1 MTEQTTPENKA
12 TGAVLVVGAGIGGM
26 QASLDLANAGFKVY
40 LVEKSPAIGGIMAM
54 LDKTFPTNDCAMCI
68 MSPKLVEC
76 GRHLNIEILTMAELK
91 ELSGE
96 PGHFTAHVRQHP
108 RFVDLEKCTGCGDCA
123 EACPIEVPDVF
134 NANLATRKAT
144 YKLYPQATPNAFAIE
159 KRGTAPCR
167 SACPIHQR
175 AEGYIALIHE
185 GKYEEAYQTILED
198 NPFPAICGRICNHR
212 CEDECTRNKVDE
224 PVSIMRL
231 KRFVVDWVWEHG
243 KMQAAGSKMQE
254 AGEEAGEASLNG
266 DTLTRIEEPGDNG
279 TGEEGDKETREEE
292 EKPDLG
298 KVAVVGAGPAGLT
311 CALDLVRLGYRPTV
325 YEALPVAGG
334 MMSVGIP
341 EYRLPQAIIQKEIE
355 AILAE
360 GVELRLNT
368 RVEELDTLFDDGHQA
383 VFLAVG
389 AHAGRKLRIP
399 GADLPEVLL
408 NTDVL
413 RDTALDNGPDLS
425 GKRVFVVGGGNV
437 AMDCA
442 RTAVRL
448 GAASVKAACL
458 ESCDLMPA
466 HEWEVEEA
474 REEGVEILNAYN
486 FLEITQEDGH
496 VTGMRCCQVDF
507 HCFLPDGRPD
517 MDIIE
522 DTEDVIPADVI
533 IFAIGQGAETDFLAD
548 TGIETRRN
556 GTVVVDDELAT
567 GRSGVFA
574 GGDMVTG
581 TTFVVDAIAAGHK
594 AARAIDRYIRGA
606 DGVPEPILQPVA
618 ELPQEELDEGLET
631 GTIVKTPRVPAAT
644 RPPAERIRSWAEVE
658 RAMTEEEARAEAA
671 RCLQCGI
678 CSECLA
684 CVRACQADAIDHQ
697 MVEEMREIEVGAV
710 ILTTGVEAYD
720 ASQKE
725 EFGYGRYPN
734 VLTSIQFERMLS
746 ASGPFA
752 SHVIRPSDHRDPE
765 RIAWIQCVGSRDSA
779 CGQNYCSSVCCMYA
793 TKEAI
798 IAQEHDARIKPTI
811 FFLDIRAFGKGFD
824 AYYEKAKTEYGIR
837 YIRSFV
843 SSVKEDPATKNLRL
857 TYAQPDGTTVE
868 EEFDMVVLS
877 VGLVATAEAQ
887 EMAQRLGVDLNRYGF
902 AETQEFDPVQTNQP
916 GIFVAGAFRGPKD
929 IPETVVESSA
939 AAAAASRLLAPA
951 RGTLTKRKVYPEELD
966 VRFEEPRVGVF
977 VCHCGINIGS
987 VVDVPAV
994 VEYAKTI
1001 PGVAYAEHNLY
1012 TCSQDTQR
1020 KITETVREQDL
1031 NRVVVSS
1038 CTPLTHEPLFQD
1050 TIREAGLNPY
1060 LFEMANIREQ
1070 DSWVH
1075 KNNPELATEKA
1086 KRLVSMAVAKAQRLR
1101 PIYRPSIEIE
1111 HNALV
1116 VGGGVAGMTAALTL
1130 AGQGFPVIL
1139 IEREEELGGN
1149 LSHIHYTLQGND
1161 PQSLLHELVEQVQ
1174 AHPDIRIHTH
1184 TELLEVGG
1192 YVGRFQ
1198 SRLHHK
1204 DPGGVEE
1211 ITHGAIVVATG
1222 AEEYTPKSGEYL
1234 YGQHPGVLTQR
1245 ELEEE
1250 IVAGTNLPDRAS
1262 YVMIQCVGS
1271 RNEEHPYCSR
1281 VCCGVAIKNALKIK
1295 ENDPGA
1301 QVTILFRDIRTYGF
1315 QEDYYEEARRK
1326 GVIFLEYTA
1335 DNPPQVTA
1343 QGERLQVEVDS
1354 PGLGQIVLPP
1364 ERVVLST
1371 GIVPHEDNMVL
1382 AQMLK
1387 VPLTQDEFFH
1397 EAHVKLRPLD
1407 FAADGIY
1414 LCGLAHSPKPIE
1426 DTIAQAQGAAVRAA
1440 TLLSKERLE
1449 AQAIVAQVN
1458 PRMCKGCE
1466 LCVAACPYDARKMN
1480 EETHIAEVIEVLC
1493 QGCGACA
1500 VACPSGATQHLGF
1513 EKMQIYAMIEEALD

>member
-1 MTEQTTPENKA
+1 MDEKQTRKDTI
-12 TGAVLVVGAGIGGM
+12 GAVLVVGAGIGGM
-26 QASLDLANAGFKVY
+26 QSSLDLANAGFKVY
-40 LVEKSPAIGGIMAM
+40 LVDKAPAIGGIMSM

-76 GRHLNIEILTMAELK
+76 GRHLNIEIMTMAEL
-91 ELSGE
+91 ESIAGE
-96 PGHFTAHVRQHP
+96 PGHFTARVRQHP
-108 RFVDLEKCTGCGDCA
+108 RFVELDKCTGCGDCA
-123 EACPIEVPDVF
+123 EACPIKVPDEF
-134 NANLATRKAT
+134 NAGLAMRKAT

-185 GKYEEAYQTILED
+185 GKYEEAYRTILED

-212 CEDECTRNKVDE
+212 CEDECTRNKADE
-224 PVSIMRL
+224 PISIMRL
-231 KRFVVDWVWEHG
+231 KRFVVDWVWQEERNR
-243 KMQAAGSKMQE
+243 KQE
-254 AGEEAGEASLNG
+254 AGGE
-266 DTLTRIEEPGDNG
+266 
-279 TGEEGDKETREEE
+279 TGGQAEEE
-292 EKPDLG
+292 TGGPATNEDTNTRMPATNAQILG
-298 KVAVVGAGPAGLT
+298 RVAVVGAGPAGLT
-311 CALDLVRLGYRPTV
+311 CAQDLARLGYQPTV

-334 MMSVGIP
+334 MMAVGIP
-341 EYRLPQAIIQKEIE
+341 EYRLPRDVIQKEID

-360 GVELRLNT
+360 GVDLRLNT
-368 RVEELDTLFDDGHQA
+368 RVENLDALFEEGHQA

-413 RDTALDNGPDLS
+413 RDTALGHGPDLA

-448 GAASVKAACL
+448 GAANVKAACL

-466 HEWEVEEA
+466 HPWEVDEA
-474 REEGVEILNAYN
+474 REEGVEVMNAYN
-486 FLEITQEDGH
+486 FLEITQQDGH

-517 MDIIE
+517 MDVLPG
-522 DTEDVIPADVI
+522 TEEVIPADVI
-533 IFAIGQGAETDFLAD
+533 LFAIGQGPETAFLAD
-548 TGIETRRN
+548 TGIEARRN
-556 GTVVVDDELAT
+556 GTVVVDEMLAT
-567 GRSGVFA
+567 GRPGVFA

-606 DGVPEPILQPVA
+606 AGVPEPILQPVA
-618 ELPQEELDEGLET
+618 EIPQEEVDELLQT
-631 GTIVKTPRVPAAT
+631 GAVVHAPRVPAAL

-658 RAMTEEEARAEAA
+658 RVLTEEEARAEAA

-684 CVRACQADAIDHQ
+684 CVRACKANAINHE
-697 MVEEMREIEVGAV
+697 MVEEIRELEVGAV
-710 ILTTGVEAYD
+710 ILTPGVDLYD
-720 ASQKE
+720 AGQKE
-725 EFGYGRYPN
+725 EFGYGRYAN
-734 VLTSIQFERMLS
+734 VLTSIEFERMLS

-752 SHVIRPSDHRDPE
+752 SHVTRPSDHRDPE
-765 RIAWIQCVGSRDSA
+765 RIAWIQCIGSRDSA

-798 IAQEHDARIKPTI
+798 IAREHDTRIRPTI

-824 AYYEKAKTEYGIR
+824 AYYEGAQREHGVR

-843 SSVKEDPATKNLRL
+843 SSVKEDPATRNLRI

-877 VGLVATAEAQ
+877 VGLVASAAAQ
-887 EMAQRLGVDLNRYGF
+887 EMAKRLGVELNPYGF
-902 AETQEFDPVQTNQP
+902 AETQEFSPVQTSRP
-916 GIFVAGAFRGPKD
+916 GVFVAGAFRGPKD

-939 AAAAASRLLAPA
+939 AAAAASQLLAPA
-951 RGTLTKRKVYPEELD
+951 RGTLTKSKVYPEEID

-977 VCHCGINIGS
+977 ICHCGINIGS
-987 VVDVPAV
+987 VVDVPEV
-994 VEYAKTI
+994 VEYARTI

-1012 TCSQDTQR
+1012 TCSQDTQA
-1020 KITETVREQDL
+1020 KITETVRELGL
-1031 NRVVVSS
+1031 NRVVVAS
-1038 CTPLTHEPLFQD
+1038 CTPRTHEPLFQD

-1060 LFEMANIREQ
+1060 LFEMTNIREQ

-1075 KNNPELATEKA
+1075 KSDHAVATEKA
-1086 KRLVSMAVAKAQRLR
+1086 KGLVSMAVAKAELLR

-1116 VGGGVAGMTAALTL
+1116 VGGGLAGMTAALTL

-1139 IEREEELGGN
+1139 IEREKELGGN

-1161 PQSLLHELVEQVQ
+1161 PQALLQKLVEQVRS
-1174 AHPDIRIHTH
+1174 HPDIRVHTG

-1204 DPGGVEE
+1204 DEGRVEE
-1211 ITHGAIVVATG
+1211 VAHGAIVVATG
-1222 AEEYTPKSGEYL
+1222 AEGYTPKDGEYL

-1245 ELEEE
+1245 ELEES
-1250 IVAGTNLPDRAS
+1250 IAAAADMPAGGS
-1262 YVMIQCVGS
+1262 FVMIQCVGS
-1271 RNEEHPYCSR
+1271 RNDEHPYCSR
-1281 VCCGVAIKNALKIK
+1281 ICCSVAVKNALKLK
-1295 ENDPGA
+1295 EKDPGA
-1301 QVTILFRDIRTYGF
+1301 RVIVLFRDVRTYGF
-1315 QEDYYEEARRK
+1315 QEESYEEARRK
-1326 GVIFLEYTA
+1326 GIIFLEYTA
-1335 DNPPQVTA
+1335 EKPPQVAA
-1343 QGERLQVEVDS
+1343 QGERLQVTVDS
-1354 PGLGQIVLPP
+1354 PGLDRLVLPAD
-1364 ERVVLST
+1364 RVVLST

-1382 AQMLK
+1382 GQMLK
-1387 VPLTQDEFFH
+1387 VPLTQDEFFL

-1458 PRMCKGCE
+1458 ERLCKGCE
-1466 LCVAACPYDARKMN
+1466 MCVAVCPYGARKMN
-1480 EETHIAEVIEVLC
+1480 DETHIAEVVEVLC

-1513 EKMQIYAMIEEALD
+1513 EKVQIYAMIDEALD